1 MLCGAKIWWF
11 SQTPQVLESLCG
23 ADRKAVVELH
33 QVLQA
38 EVHTREAWTQGSV
51 QRVAYHD
58 ARVTC
63 GGILWGQRMLDNCT
77 SMASQ

>member
-1 MLCGAKIWWF
+1 MVPRFGGFLKRFRCW
-11 SQTPQVLESLCG
+11 ESLCG

-51 QRVAYHD
+51 QRVASD
-58 ARVTC
+58 ARQLHI
-63 GGILWGQRMLDNCT
+63 GSPRR
-77 SMASQ
+77 